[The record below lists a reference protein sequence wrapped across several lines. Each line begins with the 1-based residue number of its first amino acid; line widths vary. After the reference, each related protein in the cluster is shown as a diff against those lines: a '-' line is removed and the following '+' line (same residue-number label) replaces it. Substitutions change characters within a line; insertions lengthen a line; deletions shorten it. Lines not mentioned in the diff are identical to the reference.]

1 MSVKHDKI
9 NQAAPPSF
17 AEDAERQVRSRAT
30 VDLDLSDSDLHEPHS
45 LSSQRQLIPPRL
57 KVLFV
62 SAQRPVWVSLAL
74 RLDAVGCTE
83 PRLEWASTS
92 EEALTLLRNDSFD
105 CLLLRIDSETKTNQ
119 LELLNAIRMSGC
131 HEPVV
136 LMLASP
142 DDQVVLAAC
151 ENQAEV
157 LISPALW
164 ESPALLGVM
173 QRAMW
178 VHELQE
184 QNHRLQVDNHRRL
197 VRERDEAE
205 RLLNQQRN
213 MVEELQ
219 TLAEP
224 NEFDESERDLLL
236 RGSQVQTGLP
246 ESSDECLIPQ
256 EVQDY
261 YHELLRTYVIMGSG
275 SLKEEIL
282 QIAEL
287 LAAVNLT
294 PHHVLEFHLECVE
307 VIVRGLGNRS
317 SRHVMSRA
325 DLLALEM
332 MIHLGECY
340 QKNSD

>member
-9 NQAAPPSF
+9 NQTATPAF
-17 AEDAERQVRSRAT
+17 AEDAESQVRSRQT
-30 VDLDLSDSDLHEPHS
+30 VDLDLSDRESREQQLI
-45 LSSQRQLIPPRL
+45 SSQRQLIPPRL

-62 SAQRPVWVSLAL
+62 SAQKPVWVGLAL
-74 RLDAVGCTE
+74 RLDAIGCAE
-83 PRLEWASTS
+83 PRFEWVSTS

-105 CLLLRIDSETKTNQ
+105 CLLLLLDAETKTNQ
-119 LELLNAIRMSGC
+119 LVLLNAIRMSGC

-136 LMLASP
+136 LVLPSP
-142 DDQVVLAAC
+142 DDQVLLAAC
-151 ENQAEV
+151 ESQAEV

-164 ESPALLGVM
+164 ESPALLGMM
-173 QRAMW
+173 QRAMLM
-178 VHELQE
+178 HQMNEE
-184 QNHRLQVDNHRRL
+184 NHRLQVDNHRRL

-205 RLLNQQRN
+205 RLLNQQRS

-219 TLAEP
+219 TLACP
-224 NEFDESERDLLL
+224 SEFKESESDLLL
-236 RGSQVQTGLP
+236 ERNQNQIDSQVT
-246 ESSDECLIPQ
+246 SDVFQIPQ

-275 SLKEEIL
+275 SLKDEIL

-287 LAAVNLT
+287 LSAANLR
-294 PHHVLEFHLECVE
+294 PRHVLEFHLECVE
-307 VIVRGLGNRS
+307 LIVKGLGNRS

-332 MIHLGECY
+332 MVHLGECY
-340 QKNSD
+340 QKISD

>member
-9 NQAAPPSF
+9 NLAETLAF
-17 AEDAERQVRSRAT
+17 ANDAERQVRSGETA
-30 VDLDLSDSDLHEPHS
+30 DSSLSDSDAHESH
-45 LSSQRQLIPPRL
+45 LSSSQQQLIPPRL

-62 SAQRPVWVSLAL
+62 SAQKPAWVGLAL
-74 RLDAVGCTE
+74 RLDAIGCPE
-83 PRLEWASTS
+83 PRFEWVSTS

-105 CLLLRIDSETKTNQ
+105 CLLLQLDADTKTNQ
-119 LELLNAIRMSGC
+119 LVLLNAIRMSGC

-136 LMLASP
+136 LMLSAP

-151 ENQAEV
+151 ESQAEV
-157 LISPALW
+157 LVSPALW
-164 ESPALLGVM
+164 ESPALLGIM
-173 QRAMW
+173 KRAML
-178 VHELQE
+178 VHQLNEA
-184 QNHRLQVDNHRRL
+184 NHRLLVDNHRRL

-205 RLLNQQRN
+205 RLLNQQRS

-219 TLAEP
+219 TLACPQEI
-224 NEFDESERDLLL
+224 NESESARLME
-236 RGSQVQTGLP
+236 RYQNQA
-246 ESSDECLIPQ
+246 ESGEKLDAFPIPQ

-275 SLKEEIL
+275 SLKDEIL

-287 LAAVNLT
+287 LAAANL
-294 PHHVLEFHLECVE
+294 PPRHVLEFHLECVE

-332 MIHLGECY
+332 MVHLGECY
-340 QKNSD
+340 QKISD